1 MDDEASP
8 REPLDVLHH
17 EWPDVP
23 GEAAGAW
30 EPAGTMTAED
40 AALSGAS
47 AEGPLALAKQT
58 GPLVEVRV
66 HVAHR
71 WPTTNMYG

>member
-1 MDDEASP
+1 MSCIMNGRMDVVKRQE
-8 REPLDVLHH
+8 R
-17 EWPDVP
+17 
-23 GEAAGAW
+23 GM
-30 EPAGTMTAED
+30 AGTMTAED

-47 AEGPLALAKQT
+47 AEGPLALAKPT

-71 WPTTNMYG
+71 WPMTNRYG